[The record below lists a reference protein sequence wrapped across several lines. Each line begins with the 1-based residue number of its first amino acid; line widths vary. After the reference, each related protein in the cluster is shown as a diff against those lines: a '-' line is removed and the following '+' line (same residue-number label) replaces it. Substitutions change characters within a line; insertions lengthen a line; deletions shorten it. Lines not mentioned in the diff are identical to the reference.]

1 MTITC
6 LHTLV
11 GLVPA
16 RKLLDLEL
24 VRDLVRRHQGDGHR
38 RGRQRTRRLVLLLD
52 ARLDGVGGDEDARVT
67 DMTDAVDA
75 PPTMPLLAVLD
86 EDAAALEQKAAEADG
101 AELACVYKCSRRSVS
116 PTTRAAPDGLEALAT
131 GTCSPTDQYSNQNL
145 NVTPELAR
153 EGRVGEARVDRHR
166 LEGRLDR
173 PLAD

>member
-1 MTITC
+1 MTC

-24 VRDLVRRHQGDGHR
+24 VRDLVRRRQGDGHR
-38 RGRQRTRRLVLLLD
+38 RGRLSARRLVLLLD

-75 PPTMPLLAVLD
+75 PPTKPLLAVLD

-101 AELACVYKCSRRSVS
+101 AELTCVC
-116 PTTRAAPDGLEALAT
+116 
-131 GTCSPTDQYSNQNL
+131 N
-145 NVTPELAR
+145 
-153 EGRVGEARVDRHR
+153 GRD
-166 LEGRLDR
+166 
-173 PLAD
+173 